1 LVSDSPSS
9 PIDRVRAALAD
20 HYVIGR
26 ELGHGAMATVYLAR
40 DVKHDRDV
48 AVKVMRPEL
57 VAVLGA
63 TRFLQEIRFAAHLQH
78 PHIVPLFDSGA
89 VGDVLYYVMP
99 YVEGESL
106 RRRLERE
113 TQLPLDDAI
122 AITTAVAGAL
132 DYAHR
137 QNIVHRDI
145 KPENILLHDGHP
157 LVADFGV
164 ALAVSTAGGTR
175 LTGTGVSL
183 GTPAYMSPEQAA
195 AEPTLDGRSDQYSLA
210 CVCYEM
216 LSGEPVYSGST
227 AQSVIAKHL
236 SGAIPHLSTVR
247 NVPGSVDRAVTRALA
262 KAPADRFPTARAF
275 ADALTEPAHPRGR
288 ASGARRRP
296 AVVAAVVAVLL
307 VAIALGG
314 AEVWVRTHRGAPASG
329 GIRSIAVLPL
339 ENVGGDPRDEYF
351 SDGMTDEL
359 MAALSRVPGLRV
371 ASRTSSYVFKGK
383 RNVDV
388 RQIANRLN
396 VAAVLEGSVQRDGS
410 RMRINTQ
417 LTNVSDGLSLWSE
430 RYERTNKDV
439 FQVEDEISQAAV
451 RALTPTLTGR
461 AVAHLARPG
470 TDNIEA
476 YDLYLRA
483 RYRFNNF
490 TETDLR
496 ESIKLYQQALDKDPR
511 YALAWAGIAESWSYL
526 ADDYVAPREAE
537 PNVKAAALHALSL
550 DSSVAAAHALLG
562 TELYQFEWNFD
573 AGGRELRQALALDP
587 HLFIS
592 QLSYHGFL
600 IATGHLD
607 SALAVLEGAQAL
619 DPLSVLDALFLGRFY
634 GIVGRYDRAA
644 AEYRHALDLTPG
656 NPPALLG
663 LGQAL
668 LDKGDTAAADS
679 VLRVARSLF
688 PPEAVYVFAESDA
701 GLGRRAE
708 AARLVADM
716 VEASKSRYIGAEG
729 IAAVYVRLGDANSA
743 FRWLDS
749 AVVARSAYVLSL
761 KADRKWDP
769 IRADPRFAALVQR
782 IGLP

>member
-1 LVSDSPSS
+1 
-9 PIDRVRAALAD
+9 
-20 HYVIGR
+20 VIGR

-40 DVKHDRDV
+40 DVRHDRDV

-57 VAVLGA
+57 VAVLGSA
-63 TRFLQEIRFAAHLQH
+63 RFLQEIRIAAQLQH

-89 VGDVLYYVMP
+89 VDEVLFYVMP

-106 RRRLERE
+106 RHRLERE
-113 TQLPLDDAI
+113 KQLPLDDAI
-122 AITTAVAGAL
+122 AITAAVAGAL

-137 QNIVHRDI
+137 HNIVHRDI
-145 KPENILLHDGHP
+145 KPENILLNDGQP
-157 LVADFGV
+157 MVADFGV
-164 ALAVSTAGGTR
+164 ALAISKAGDSR

-183 GTPAYMSPEQAA
+183 GTPAYMSPEQAVA
-195 AEPTLDGRSDQYSLA
+195 DPALDGRSDEYSLA

-216 LSGEPVYSGST
+216 LSGEPVYSGPSVQ
-227 AQSVIAKHL
+227 AVIAKQM
-236 SGAIPHLSTVR
+236 SGSIPRLTTVR
-247 NVPGSVDRAVTRALA
+247 NVPNAVERAVTQALA
-262 KAPADRFPTARAF
+262 KMPADRFPTARAF
-275 ADALTEPAHPRGR
+275 ADALTAAADPARR
-288 ASGARRRP
+288 ASGAGRSP
-296 AVVAAVVAVLL
+296 LALAALALLL
-307 VAIALGG
+307 VAIALSGAAVWYRSHHGG
-314 AEVWVRTHRGAPASG
+314 GTTGA
-329 GIRSIAVLPL
+329 IRSIAVLPL

-396 VAAVLEGSVQRDGS
+396 VAAVLEGSVQRDGD

-417 LTNVSDGLSLWSE
+417 LTNVSDGLSLWSG
-430 RYERTNKDV
+430 RYERDNKDV
-439 FQVEDEISQAAV
+439 FRVEDEISQAAV
-451 RALTPTLTGR
+451 RALTPALTGR

-470 TDNIEA
+470 TDNIDA

-483 RYRFNNF
+483 RFRFNNF
-490 TETDLR
+490 TEPDLR
-496 ESIKLYQQALDKDPR
+496 ESITLYRQALDKDPR

-526 ADDYVAPREAE
+526 ADDYMAPREAE
-537 PNVKAAALHALSL
+537 PNVKAAALHALAL
-550 DSSVAAAHALLG
+550 DSTVAAAHALLG

-573 AGGRELRQALALDP
+573 AGGRELREALALDP

-592 QLSYHGFL
+592 QLSYHGYL

-607 SALAVLEGAQAL
+607 SALAVLEQAQAL

-644 AEYRHALDLTPG
+644 GEYRHALDLSPG

-668 LDKGDTAAADS
+668 LDGRDTAAADS
-679 VLRVARSLF
+679 VLKVAYALY
-688 PPEAVYVFAESDA
+688 PPEETYVFAESFA
-701 GLGRRAE
+701 GLGRRAD
-708 AARLVADM
+708 AMRLLADM
-716 VEASKSRYIGAEG
+716 IKASRSRYIGAEG
-729 IAAVYVRLGDANSA
+729 IAAVYVRLGDADNA
-743 FRWLDS
+743 FNWLDS

-761 KADRKWDP
+761 EADRKWDP
-769 IRADPRFAALVQR
+769 IRGDPRFGALVQR

>member
-1 LVSDSPSS
+1 MPDSPAI

-20 HYVIGR
+20 RYVIGR

-40 DVKHDRDV
+40 DVRHDRDV

-57 VAVLGA
+57 VAVLGSA
-63 TRFLQEIRFAAHLQH
+63 RFLQEIRIAAQLQH

-89 VGDVLYYVMP
+89 VDEVLFYVMP

-106 RRRLERE
+106 RHRLERE
-113 TQLPLDDAI
+113 KQLPLDDAI
-122 AITTAVAGAL
+122 AITAAVAGAL

-137 QNIVHRDI
+137 HNIVHRDI
-145 KPENILLHDGHP
+145 KPENILLNDGQP
-157 LVADFGV
+157 MVADFGV
-164 ALAVSTAGGTR
+164 ALAISKAGDSR

-183 GTPAYMSPEQAA
+183 GTPAYMSPEQAVA
-195 AEPTLDGRSDQYSLA
+195 DPALDGRSDEYSLA

-216 LSGEPVYSGST
+216 LSGEPVYSGPSVQ
-227 AQSVIAKHL
+227 AVIAKQM
-236 SGAIPHLSTVR
+236 SGSIPRLTTVR
-247 NVPGSVDRAVTRALA
+247 NVPNAVERAVTQALA
-262 KAPADRFPTARAF
+262 KMPADRFPTARAF
-275 ADALTEPAHPRGR
+275 ADALTAAADPARR
-288 ASGARRRP
+288 ASGAGRSP
-296 AVVAAVVAVLL
+296 LALAALALLL
-307 VAIALGG
+307 VAIALSGAAVWYRSHHGG
-314 AEVWVRTHRGAPASG
+314 GTTGA
-329 GIRSIAVLPL
+329 IRSIAVLPL

-396 VAAVLEGSVQRDGS
+396 VAAVLEGSVQRDGD

-417 LTNVSDGLSLWSE
+417 LTNVSDGLSLWSG
-430 RYERTNKDV
+430 RYERDNKDV
-439 FQVEDEISQAAV
+439 FRVEDEISQAAV
-451 RALTPTLTGR
+451 RALTPALTGR

-470 TDNIEA
+470 TDNIDA

-483 RYRFNNF
+483 RFRFNNF
-490 TETDLR
+490 TEPDLR
-496 ESIKLYQQALDKDPR
+496 ESITLYRQALDKDPR

-526 ADDYVAPREAE
+526 ADDYMAPREAE
-537 PNVKAAALHALSL
+537 PNVKAAALHALAL
-550 DSSVAAAHALLG
+550 DSTVAAAHALLG

-573 AGGRELRQALALDP
+573 DGGRELREALALDP

-592 QLSYHGFL
+592 QLSYHGYL

-607 SALAVLEGAQAL
+607 SALAVLEQAQAL

-644 AEYRHALDLTPG
+644 GEYRHALDLSPG

-668 LDKGDTAAADS
+668 LDGRDTAAADS
-679 VLRVARSLF
+679 VLKVAYALY
-688 PPEAVYVFAESDA
+688 PPEETYVFAESFA
-701 GLGRRAE
+701 GLGRRAD
-708 AARLVADM
+708 AMRLLADM
-716 VEASKSRYIGAEG
+716 IKASRSRYIGAEG
-729 IAAVYVRLGDANSA
+729 IAAVYVRLGDADNA
-743 FRWLDS
+743 FNWLDS

-761 KADRKWDP
+761 EADRKWDP
-769 IRADPRFAALVQR
+769 IRGDPRFGALVQR

>member
-1 LVSDSPSS
+1 VPDSPAI

-20 HYVIGR
+20 RYVIGR

-40 DVKHDRDV
+40 DVRHDRDV

-57 VAVLGA
+57 VAVLGSA
-63 TRFLQEIRFAAHLQH
+63 RFLQEIRIAAQLQH

-89 VGDVLYYVMP
+89 VDEVLFYVMP

-106 RRRLERE
+106 RHRLERE
-113 TQLPLDDAI
+113 KQLPLDDAI
-122 AITTAVAGAL
+122 AITAAVAGAL

-137 QNIVHRDI
+137 HNIVHRDI
-145 KPENILLHDGHP
+145 KPENILLNDGQP
-157 LVADFGV
+157 MVADFGV
-164 ALAVSTAGGTR
+164 ALAISKAGDSR

-183 GTPAYMSPEQAA
+183 GTPAYMSPEQAVA
-195 AEPTLDGRSDQYSLA
+195 DPALDGRSDEYSLA

-216 LSGEPVYSGST
+216 LSGEPVYSGPSVQ
-227 AQSVIAKHL
+227 AVIAKQM
-236 SGAIPHLSTVR
+236 SGSIPRLTTVR
-247 NVPGSVDRAVTRALA
+247 NVPNAVERAVTQALA
-262 KAPADRFPTARAF
+262 KMPADRFPTARAF
-275 ADALTEPAHPRGR
+275 ADALTAAADPARR
-288 ASGARRRP
+288 ASGAGRSP
-296 AVVAAVVAVLL
+296 LALAALALLL
-307 VAIALGG
+307 VAIALSGAAVWYRSHHGG
-314 AEVWVRTHRGAPASG
+314 GTTGA
-329 GIRSIAVLPL
+329 IRSIAVLPL

-396 VAAVLEGSVQRDGS
+396 VAAVLEGSVQRDGD

-417 LTNVSDGLSLWSE
+417 LTNVSDGLSLWSG
-430 RYERTNKDV
+430 RYERDNKDV
-439 FQVEDEISQAAV
+439 FRVEDEISQAAV
-451 RALTPTLTGR
+451 RALTPALTGR

-470 TDNIEA
+470 TDNIDA

-483 RYRFNNF
+483 RFRFNNF
-490 TETDLR
+490 TEPDLR
-496 ESIKLYQQALDKDPR
+496 ESITLYRQALDKDPR

-526 ADDYVAPREAE
+526 ADDYMAPREAE
-537 PNVKAAALHALSL
+537 PNVKAAALHALAL
-550 DSSVAAAHALLG
+550 DSTVAAAHALLG

-573 AGGRELRQALALDP
+573 AGGRELREALALDP

-592 QLSYHGFL
+592 QLSYHGYL

-607 SALAVLEGAQAL
+607 SALAVLEQAQAL

-644 AEYRHALDLTPG
+644 GEYRHALDLSPG

-668 LDKGDTAAADS
+668 LDGRDTAAADS
-679 VLRVARSLF
+679 VLKVAYALY
-688 PPEAVYVFAESDA
+688 PPEETYVFAESFA
-701 GLGRRAE
+701 GLGRRAD
-708 AARLVADM
+708 AMRLLADM
-716 VEASKSRYIGAEG
+716 IKASRSRYIGAEG
-729 IAAVYVRLGDANSA
+729 IAAVYVRLGDADNA
-743 FRWLDS
+743 FNWLDS

-761 KADRKWDP
+761 EADRKWDP
-769 IRADPRFAALVQR
+769 IRGDPRFGALVQR